1 MKKIIFLPYKICFS
15 FMACAQE
22 NSEKMEQKLCI
33 SINGKKALAT
43 LEKNVSTAALV
54 EKLKSENITYN
65 AQDYGGFEKVGDLG
79 FNLPTADRQMTSKSG
94 DIFLYVGSSLVIFY
108 GENSWSY
115 TKIGTMDGM
124 KCNEVKEFLCGEK
137 GNVSVTLS
145 LE

>member
-1 MKKIIFLPYKICFS
+1 
-15 FMACAQE
+15 
-22 NSEKMEQKLCI
+22 MEQKLCI

-115 TKIGTMDGM
+115 TKIGTLDGM
-124 KCNEVKEFLCGEK
+124 KCNEVKEFLYGGK